1 METNM
6 ETLYIEA
13 SSIECSEERREISG
27 LIVPMGTGEVGYTN
41 LGGAVFEKGS
51 IDISEPTKVKLL
63 SQHNMKKPVGRMISA
78 EYREGQGIFA
88 TFKLSRSTGGS
99 DALIQ
104 AQEGLVSGL
113 SIGAEII
120 ASKPSRDGHM
130 VVSSAKLKEVSLV
143 TEPAFKSA
151 QVLSIAASEQTD
163 AAASAIDTAIEQLQ
177 LAPEDTTAAEI
188 LLDSVKQII
197 DNNPTTESET
207 VVSDTT
213 VEATPVEAAAVEAAR
228 PTVTAMAYTKPR
240 IDLSNEAFLEN
251 SIRAQFGDENARQYL
266 AAASDTT
273 TTEVAGLVPTRQLT
287 EIINNKSTA
296 GRPSIDAI
304 STGTLPDAGMK
315 FQIPR
320 VKTVPTTATT
330 AEGAAF
336 SDTQVEIEYLD
347 VDVFKTAGMQLF
359 DVEVL
364 DRTSPAFF
372 AELQSLMADAYAKST
387 NVAVRTAIQTGATAD
402 GTAIT
407 LPWDGAEM
415 AGFIARASDSIY
427 TNTLRFAQSVIV
439 SPTQWANIMG
449 MVDSSNR
456 PLFVASQPQ
465 NAAGSVSQSLRG
477 SLLGLELYVDYSL
490 TGAADGS
497 IIVVNRDS
505 YTWYESPRLQL
516 RADKVGTGKVEVGY
530 YGYGA
535 IATKAA
541 AGAFKFNVA

>member
-1 METNM
+1 M

-27 LIVPMGTGEVGYTN
+27 KIVPMGTGEIGNTN
-41 LGGAVFEKGS
+41 LGAYTFAAGS
-51 IDISEPTKVKLL
+51 IEIADPTKIKLL
-63 SQHNMKKPVGRMISA
+63 SQHDMKKPVGRMISA
-78 EYREGQGIFA
+78 DTREDGIYA
-88 TFKLSRSTGGS
+88 TFKLSRSQAGA
-99 DALIQ
+99 DALIM
-104 AQEGLVSGL
+104 ASENLVSGL

-120 ASKPSRDGHM
+120 SSKPSRDGHT
-130 VVSSAKLKEVSLV
+130 VVTAAKLKEVSLV

-151 QVLSIAASEQTD
+151 EVLEIAAE
-163 AAASAIDTAIEQLQ
+163 E
-177 LAPEDTTAAEI
+177 APAEA
-188 LLDSVKQII
+188 VE
-197 DNNPTTESET
+197 PTLPTESET
-207 VVSDTT
+207 TEVENTPA
-213 VEATPVEAAAVEAAR
+213 VEATPVEAAAVEAAA
-228 PTVTAMAYTKPR
+228 PTIKAMAYTKPR
-240 IDLSNEAFLEN
+240 IDTNPAAFLEN
-251 SIRAQFGDENARQYL
+251 AVRASLGDESARQYL
-266 AAASDTT
+266 AAASDTDT
-273 TTEVAGLVPTRQLT
+273 TDVAGLVPTRQLT
-287 EIINNKSTA
+287 EIINNKSTS

-304 STGTLPDAGMK
+304 SAGTLPDAGFK

-320 VKTVPTTATT
+320 VKAVPTVAET
-330 AEGAAF
+330 AEKAAF

-347 VDVFKTAGMQLF
+347 VDVKKYAGMQLF

-372 AELQSLMADAYAKST
+372 AELQSLMADAYAKAT
-387 NVAVRTAIQTGATAD
+387 NVAVRTAIQTGASAD

-439 SPTQWANIMG
+439 SPTQWSNIMG
-449 MVDSSNR
+449 MVDGQNR

-465 NAAGSVSQSLRG
+465 NAPGSVSQSLRG
-477 SLLGLELYVDYSL
+477 SLLGLDLYVDYSL
-490 TGAADGS
+490 TGVADGS

-516 RADKVGTGKVEVGY
+516 RADKVGTGQVEVGY

-541 AGAFKFNVA
+541 AGAFKFNNAA

>member
-1 METNM
+1 M

-27 LIVPMGTGEVGYTN
+27 LIVPMGTGEVGQTN
-41 LGGAVFEKGS
+41 LGGAVFEAGS
-51 IDISEPTKVKLL
+51 IDVTDISKVRLL
-63 SQHNMKKPVGRMISA
+63 SQHDMKKPVGRMTAA
-78 EYREGQGIFA
+78 EVRPEGIYA
-88 TFKLSRSTGGS
+88 TFKLSRSTGGN

-120 ASKPSRDGHM
+120 ASKPSRNGHM
-130 VVSSAKLKEVSLV
+130 VVTAAKLKEVSLV

-151 QVLSIAASEQTD
+151 QVLEIAAEETIPVEETPQ
-163 AAASAIDTAIEQLQ
+163 
-177 LAPEDTTAAEI
+177 
-188 LLDSVKQII
+188 
-197 DNNPTTESET
+197 TESET
-207 VVSDTT
+207 VVEDTT

-228 PTVTAMAYTKPR
+228 PTVTAMIYSKPR
-240 IDLSNEAFLEN
+240 INLSNEVFLEN
-251 SIRAQFGDENARQYL
+251 SVRAQLGDENARQYL
-266 AAASDTT
+266 RAASDTDT
-273 TTEVAGLVPTRQLT
+273 TDVAGLVPTRQLT
-287 EIINNKSTA
+287 EIINGKSTA
-296 GRPSIDAI
+296 GRPAIDAI

-320 VKTVPTTATT
+320 VKAIPTVAIA
-330 AEGAAF
+330 AEKAAF

-347 VDVFKTAGMQLF
+347 VDVKKFAGMQLF

-387 NVAVRTAIQTGATAD
+387 NTAVNAALATGGTAD
-402 GTAIT
+402 ATTIT

-427 TNTLRFAQSVIV
+427 SNTFKFATGVIV
-439 SPTQWANIMG
+439 SPTQWSNIMG

-477 SLLGLELYVDYSL
+477 SLLGLDLYVDYTI
-490 TGAADGS
+490 TGVADNS

-516 RADKVGTGKVEVGY
+516 RADKVGTGQVEVGY

-535 IATKAA
+535 IATKIG
-541 AGAFKFNVA
+541 AGAFKFNAA

>member
-1 METNM
+1 M

-27 LIVPMGTGEVGYTN
+27 LIVPMGTGEVGSTN
-41 LGGAVFEKGS
+41 LGGAVFEAGS
-51 IDISEPTKVKLL
+51 IDVSDISKIKLL
-63 SQHNMKKPVGRMISA
+63 SQHDMKKPVGRMTAA
-78 EYREGQGIFA
+78 EVRPEGIYA
-88 TFKLSRSTGGS
+88 TFKLSRSTGGN

-120 ASKPSRDGHM
+120 ASKPSRAGHM
-130 VVSSAKLKEVSLV
+130 VVTAAKLREVSLV

-151 QVLSIAASEQTD
+151 QVLEIAAEEV
-163 AAASAIDTAIEQLQ
+163 I
-177 LAPEDTTAAEI
+177 PAEE
-188 LLDSVKQII
+188 
-197 DNNPTTESET
+197 NPTTESET
-207 VVSDTT
+207 VVEETT
-213 VEATPVEAAAVEAAR
+213 PVEATPVEAAAVEAAR
-228 PTVTAMAYTKPR
+228 PTISAMAYTKPR
-240 IDLSNEAFLEN
+240 IDTNPAVFLEN
-251 SIRAQFGDENARQYL
+251 SIRAQLGDDNARQYL

-304 STGTLPDAGMK
+304 STGTLPDAGFK

-320 VKTVPTTATT
+320 VKAVPTV
-330 AEGAAF
+330 EIEPEKAAF

-347 VDVFKTAGMQLF
+347 VTVRKFAGMQLF

-372 AELQSLMADAYAKST
+372 AELQSLMADAYAKAT
-387 NVAVRTAIQTGATAD
+387 NTAVNAAITTGGTLDA
-402 GTAIT
+402 TAIT
-407 LPWDGAEM
+407 LPFDGAEI

-456 PLFVASQPQ
+456 PLFMASQPQ

-477 SLLGLELYVDYSL
+477 SLLGLELYVDYTL
-490 TGAADGS
+490 TGEADNS
-497 IIVVNRDS
+497 ILVVNRDS

-516 RADKVGTGKVEVGY
+516 RADKVGTGQVEVGY

-535 IATKAA
+535 IATKAG
-541 AGAFKFNVA
+541 AGAFRFNKA

>member
-1 METNM
+1 M

-27 LIVPMGTGEVGYTN
+27 LIVPMGTGEIGHTN
-41 LGGAVFEKGS
+41 LGGAVFQAGS
-51 IDISEPTKVKLL
+51 IDVTDISKIKLL
-63 SQHNMKKPVGRMISA
+63 SQHDMKKPVGRMTAA
-78 EYREGQGIFA
+78 EVRPEGIYA
-88 TFKLSRSTGGS
+88 TFKLSRSTGGN

-113 SIGAEII
+113 SIGAEIL
-120 ASKPSRDGHM
+120 ASKPSREGHI
-130 VVSSAKLKEVSLV
+130 VVSSAKLREVSLV

-151 QVLSIAASEQTD
+151 EVKEIRAEEQPLVEET
-163 AAASAIDTAIEQLQ
+163 
-177 LAPEDTTAAEI
+177 
-188 LLDSVKQII
+188 
-197 DNNPTTESET
+197 PTTESET
-207 VVSDTT
+207 VAVENTPT
-213 VEATPVEAAAVEAAR
+213 VEATPVEAAAVEASA
-228 PTVTAMAYTKPR
+228 PVVKAMHYTAPR
-240 IDLSNEAFLEN
+240 INLSNEAFLEN
-251 SIRAQFGDENARQYL
+251 SIRAQFGDESARQYL
-266 AAASDTT
+266 AAASDTDT
-273 TTEVAGLVPTRQLT
+273 TDVAGLVPTRQLT

-304 STGTLPDAGMK
+304 STGTLPDAGFK

-320 VKTVPTTATT
+320 VKAVPTVAET
-330 AEGAAF
+330 AEKAAF

-347 VDVFKTAGMQLF
+347 VDVKKYAGMQLF

-387 NVAVRTAIQTGATAD
+387 NVAVRTAIQAGATAD
-402 GTAIT
+402 GTTIT

-427 TNTLRFAQSVIV
+427 TNTLRFASGVIV
-439 SPTQWANIMG
+439 SPTQWSNIMG

-456 PLFVASQPQ
+456 PLFIASQPQ
-465 NAAGSVSQSLRG
+465 NAAGNVSQSLRG
-477 SLLGLELYVDYSL
+477 SLLGLDLYVDYSL

-497 IIVVNRDS
+497 IVVVNRES
-505 YTWYESPRLQL
+505 FTWYESPRLQL
-516 RADKVGTGKVEVGY
+516 RADKVGTGQVEVGY

-535 IATKAA
+535 IATKVPSAG
-541 AGAFKFNVA
+541 GAFKFNVA

>member
-1 METNM
+1 M

-27 LIVPMGTGEVGYTN
+27 KIVPMGTGEVGNTN
-41 LGGAVFEKGS
+41 LGAYVFEAGS
-51 IDISEPTKVKLL
+51 IDIEDVSKIKLL
-63 SQHNMKKPVGRMISA
+63 SQHDIKKPVGRMTAA
-78 EYREGQGIFA
+78 EVREDGIYA
-88 TFKLSRSTGGS
+88 TFKLSRSQAGS
-99 DALIQ
+99 DSLIM
-104 AQEGLVSGL
+104 ASEGLVSGL

-120 ASKPSRDGHM
+120 ASKPSRNGYT
-130 VVSSAKLKEVSLV
+130 VVTAAKLKEVSLV

-151 QVLSIAASEQTD
+151 QVLEIAAEESLPADETPQ
-163 AAASAIDTAIEQLQ
+163 
-177 LAPEDTTAAEI
+177 
-188 LLDSVKQII
+188 
-197 DNNPTTESET
+197 TESET
-207 VVSDTT
+207 VVEDTT

-228 PTVTAMAYTKPR
+228 PTVTAMAYTAPR
-240 IDLSNEAFLEN
+240 IDTNPAVFLEN
-251 SIRAQFGDENARQYL
+251 SIRAQLGDESARQYL

-304 STGTLPDAGMK
+304 STGTLPDAGFK

-320 VKTVPTTATT
+320 VKTVPTVAET
-330 AEGAAF
+330 AETAAF

-347 VDVFKTAGMQLF
+347 VDVKKYAGMQLF

-387 NVAVRTAIQTGATAD
+387 NVAVRTAIQAGATAD
-402 GTAIT
+402 STTIT

-427 TNTLRFAQSVIV
+427 TNTLRFATGVIV

-456 PLFVASQPQ
+456 PLFIAAQPQ
-465 NAAGSVSQSLRG
+465 NAAGNVSQSLRG
-477 SLLGLELYVDYSL
+477 SLLGLDLYVDYSL

-497 IIVVNRDS
+497 IVVVNRES
-505 YTWYESPRLQL
+505 FTWFESSRLQL
-516 RADKVGTGKVEVGY
+516 RADKVGTGQVEVGY

-535 IATKAA
+535 IATKVPSAG
-541 AGAFKFNVA
+541 GAFKFNLA

>member
-1 METNM
+1 MQ
-6 ETLYIEA
+6 TLYIEA
-13 SSIECSEERREISG
+13 SSIECSEDRREISG
-27 LIVPMGTGEVGYTN
+27 KIVPMGTGEVGNTN
-41 LGGAVFEKGS
+41 LGAYTFAAGS
-51 IDISEPTKVKLL
+51 IEIADPTKIKLY
-63 SQHNMKKPVGRMISA
+63 SQHNMQKPVGRMISA
-78 EYREGQGIFA
+78 EIRENDGIYAVFR
-88 TFKLSRSTGGS
+88 LSRSQSGTDS
-99 DALIQ
+99 LIM
-104 AQEGLVSGL
+104 ASEGLVSGL

-120 ASKPSRDGHM
+120 ASKPSRDGHT
-130 VVSSAKLKEVSLV
+130 VVTAAKLKEVSLV

-151 QVLSIAASEQTD
+151 EVLEIAAE
-163 AAASAIDTAIEQLQ
+163 E
-177 LAPEDTTAAEI
+177 APAEAVEPN
-188 LLDSVKQII
+188 L
-197 DNNPTTESET
+197 PTESET
-207 VVSDTT
+207 TEVENTPA
-213 VEATPVEAAAVEAAR
+213 VEATPVEAAAVEAAA
-228 PTVTAMAYTKPR
+228 PTVKAMAYTAPR
-240 IDLSNEAFLEN
+240 IDTNPAVFLEN
-251 SIRAQFGDENARQYL
+251 AVRASLGDDNARQYL

-287 EIINNKSTA
+287 EIINNKSTS

-304 STGTLPDAGMK
+304 SAGTLPDAGFK

-320 VKTVPTTATT
+320 VKTVPTVAET
-330 AEGAAF
+330 AEKAAF

-347 VDVFKTAGMQLF
+347 VDVKKYAGMQLF

-372 AELQSLMADAYAKST
+372 AELQSLMADAYAKAT

-402 GTAIT
+402 ATAIT

-439 SPTQWANIMG
+439 SPTQWSNIMG
-449 MVDSSNR
+449 MVDGQNR
-456 PLFVASQPQ
+456 PLFIASQPQ

-490 TGAADGS
+490 TGVADGS
-497 IIVVNRDS
+497 IVVVNRDS
-505 YTWYESPRLQL
+505 YTWFESSRLQL
-516 RADKVGTGKVEVGY
+516 RADKVGTGQVEVGY

-541 AGAFKFNVA
+541 AGAFALNVA

>member
-1 METNM
+1 M

-27 LIVPMGTGEVGYTN
+27 LIVPMGTGEIGYTN

-51 IDISEPTKVKLL
+51 IDITEPSKVKLL
-63 SQHNMKKPVGRMISA
+63 AQHDMKRPVGRMISA
-78 EYREGQGIFA
+78 EYRDGEGLYA
-88 TFKLSRSTGGS
+88 TFKLSRSAAGTES
-99 DALIQ
+99 LIL

-120 ASKPSRDGHM
+120 ASKPSRDGHI
-130 VVSSAKLKEVSLV
+130 VVSLAKIREVSLV

-151 QVLSIAASEQTD
+151 QVLEIAAEEV
-163 AAASAIDTAIEQLQ
+163 I
-177 LAPEDTTAAEI
+177 PAEET
-188 LLDSVKQII
+188 Q
-197 DNNPTTESET
+197 TTESET
-207 VVSDTT
+207 VVDESTT
-213 VEATPVEAAAVEAAR
+213 PVEATPVEAAAVEAAR

-240 IDLSNEAFLEN
+240 IDTNPAVFLEN
-251 SIRAQFGDENARQYL
+251 SIRASLGDDSARQYL
-266 AAASDTT
+266 LAASDTT

-287 EIINNKSTA
+287 EIINSKTTS

-304 STGTLPDAGMK
+304 SSGTLPDAGFK

-320 VKTVPTTATT
+320 VKAAPTVAET
-330 AEGAAF
+330 AEKAAF

-347 VDVFKTAGMQLF
+347 VDVKKYAGMQLF

-372 AELQSLMADAYAKST
+372 AELQSLMADAYAKAT
-387 NVAVRTAIQTGATAD
+387 NVAVRTALQTGASAD
-402 GTAIT
+402 ATTIT

-427 TNTLRFAQSVIV
+427 TNTLKFATGVIV

-456 PLFVASQPQ
+456 PLFIASQPM

-477 SLLGLELYVDYSL
+477 SLLGLDLYVDYSL

-505 YTWYESPRLQL
+505 YTWYESSRLQL
-516 RADKVGTGKVEVGY
+516 RADKVGTGQVEVGY

-535 IATKAA
+535 IATKTA